1 MLVLGHRERENK
13 LREELQ
19 ISWNYQVNCSEK
31 TQFIVRLSKLQ
42 IEAKRI
48 HGIIIELL
56 QRIKSLLRVYLITY
70 IKHKISI

>member
-31 TQFIVRLSKLQ
+31 TQFIVILSKLQ
-42 IEAKRI
+42 IEAKL

-56 QRIKSLLRVYLITY
+56 QRITSLLRVYLIT
-70 IKHKISI
+70 